1 MTIRLTRDT
10 GVTGALFKLKVKAN
24 NIEIGKI
31 AHEEEKTF
39 TLPEKDSVI
48 QIKQLEGKSNKLVVN
63 DGDHIKVTNGP
74 GLLFMFVLAVI
85 LAPLFSTFL
94 TGTPKLVSL
103 FFVLLW
109 FLLIPL
115 LMNRYQL
122 EKVDDQKI
130 E

>member
-10 GVTGALFKLKVKAN
+10 GVAGALFKLKVKAN
-24 NIEIGKI
+24 NTEIGKI

-48 QIKQLEGKSNKLVVN
+48 QIKQLEGKSNKLTVN

-94 TGTPKLVSL
+94 TGTPRLVSL

-109 FLLIPL
+109 FFLIPL

-122 EKVDDQKI
+122 EKVDDHKT